1 LHPTHNDD
9 DIMNPKTLL
18 FSVVVLLG
26 VVASRAARM
35 FIMEQPSLE
44 MAMLRANDAVTDEI
58 SRLRHHDGPHYLY
71 RRQAEEPMAPL
82 RRSGPAM
89 YDPIPP
95 TDLETAGSDSYHH
108 GGYKPGIVGPV
119 YTFVKTDPYAHVKWG
134 VRHVAGKKYAHGR

>member
-1 LHPTHNDD
+1 
-9 DIMNPKTLL
+9 MNPKTLL

-35 FIMEQPSLE
+35 FIMEQP
-44 MAMLRANDAVTDEI
+44 T
-58 SRLRHHDGPHYLY
+58 HYLY
-71 RRQAEEPMAPL
+71 RRQAPEEPIGPL
-82 RRSGPAM
+82 RRSSPAM